1 MQFVSSNSK
10 VDEMKLVA
18 VERPEVPP
26 LTISPRLRSQFIYFA
41 SPSNSTL
48 IPPLAENEFH
58 FPLDETRVYHDE
70 GVIYLV
76 SPLDTD
82 NKTEVELTEEQEDL
96 MAWLV
101 KHSVERVRVDG
112 A

>member
-1 MQFVSSNSK
+1 MR
-10 VDEMKLVA
+10 LVA
-18 VERPEVPP
+18 VGRPEVPVFT
-26 LTISPRLRSQFIYFA
+26 LSPRLRSQFIYFA
-41 SPSNSTL
+41 SAPDAPG
-48 IPPLAENEFH
+48 IPALGENEFH
-58 FPLDETRVYHDE
+58 FPLNETRTWHDE

-76 SPLDTD
+76 SPLDTA

-101 KHSVERVRVDG
+101 LHEVEHVRVEG